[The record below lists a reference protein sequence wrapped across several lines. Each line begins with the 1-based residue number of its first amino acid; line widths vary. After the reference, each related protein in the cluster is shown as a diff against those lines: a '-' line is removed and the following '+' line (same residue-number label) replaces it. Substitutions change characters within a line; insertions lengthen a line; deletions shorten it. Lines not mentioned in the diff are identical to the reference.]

1 MFSTNAPWST
11 SGYGQQIREL
21 APKIK
26 EAGYDVSIVCFYGL
40 DGGKIMLDGITMYP
54 KVGDMWGEDAV
65 INHSKEF
72 KPDVVFT
79 LQDIWVLNPQALK
92 QYKNWIPICVD
103 GNTLVTLADGSEI
116 KIKEIV
122 DKKMKVK
129 VLGHDGKKIVQTDIK
144 GWQKIPEKMDVYK
157 LKTKSSEVLITG
169 NNEVW
174 VSSNGKKPVWKRT
187 DNIIAGDVVYLTY
200 DEPQNKKPDNKTHKT
215 ISNRSSLLSWIDRC
229 RWNYNN
235 NESNEK
241 ESKKRNKTH
250 NSSINSSYQHGQ
262 KNDCLGT
269 GKNWRKDEQS
279 SKKQRKHIQSEFKK
293 TNKISKNLLYCFNL
307 WIQLFA
313 NIRTNNSLFNNKKR
327 QRKTSNGV
335 YSIKNKATKN
345 KIQSTL
351 YQRGNRYLG
360 EGKNLKYEVV
370 LAIEKVKSPKR
381 RVYDISTKTG
391 NFFANKILVHNCPI
405 DHEPVPGAVFERLK
419 MAYRVVTYSPYG
431 QRELKD
437 KGMNSTYIP
446 HTVDTSL
453 FKKIDKKAIRK
464 KLNIPEDIFL
474 FGMVAANKD
483 NPPRKS
489 FQEVMDA
496 FHKFLKKHPKSGI
509 YFHTLLRQDKGFPI
523 EEYAKFL
530 GIQDFVYHIPPY
542 ELLYKVPKEDMHK
555 IYSAFDCLVAP
566 SLNEG
571 FGVPIIEAQACE
583 VPVITNR
590 FTAMRDLIDEGKT
603 GFFSEVG
610 YKRFSPLCSYVG
622 VPSVDSIYKAM
633 EKMYSANR
641 DEMGKAGKE
650 FVKQFDTKYVFEKHW
665 LPFLEKLSV
674 ELCGED
680 DKLEVNENKASK
692 QK

>member
-1 MFSTNAPWST
+1 MSKTKKKLRIMFSTNAPWST

-40 DGGKIMLDGITMYP
+40 DGGKIILDGITMYP

-92 QYKNWIPICVD
+92 QYKNWIPIV
-103 GNTLVTLADGSEI
+103 
-116 KIKEIV
+116 
-122 DKKMKVK
+122 
-129 VLGHDGKKIVQTDIK
+129 
-144 GWQKIPEKMDVYK
+144 
-157 LKTKSSEVLITG
+157 
-169 NNEVW
+169 
-174 VSSNGKKPVWKRT
+174 
-187 DNIIAGDVVYLTY
+187 
-200 DEPQNKKPDNKTHKT
+200 
-215 ISNRSSLLSWIDRC
+215 
-229 RWNYNN
+229 
-235 NESNEK
+235 
-241 ESKKRNKTH
+241 
-250 NSSINSSYQHGQ
+250 
-262 KNDCLGT
+262 
-269 GKNWRKDEQS
+269 
-279 SKKQRKHIQSEFKK
+279 
-293 TNKISKNLLYCFNL
+293 
-307 WIQLFA
+307 
-313 NIRTNNSLFNNKKR
+313 
-327 QRKTSNGV
+327 
-335 YSIKNKATKN
+335 
-345 KIQSTL
+345 
-351 YQRGNRYLG
+351 
-360 EGKNLKYEVV
+360 
-370 LAIEKVKSPKR
+370 
-381 RVYDISTKTG
+381 
-391 NFFANKILVHNCPI
+391 PI

-650 FVKQFDTKYVFEKHW
+650 FVKQFDTKYVFENHW
-665 LPFLEKLSV
+665 LKFLEKLES
-674 ELCGED
+674 ELC
-680 DKLEVNENKASK
+680 
-692 QK
+692 